1 MVQLLYIIASLHVLL
16 CPFTKVE
23 ESFNIQASHDILYHR
38 FNLSEYDHNEFPGV
52 VPRTFVGPL
61 VISILSA
68 PVVGVLHL
76 CGINKFWMQ
85 YVVRLTL
92 ALSVIA
98 SWNRLRNALQKQFGS
113 TFSWWF
119 SVITVTQYH
128 FMFYMSRPLPNIIAL
143 PLVLLAMEGWLLGRH
158 KQFIVMSG
166 ASIII
171 FRSELAMLCGLY
183 LIIDLFFKKIDVG
196 SLLKTVIPAGIA
208 LVILTVVVDS
218 MFWRRLL
225 WPEAEVFWYN
235 TILNKSSNWGT
246 SPFLWYFYS
255 ALPRG
260 LGPSIVLL
268 PIGMYLDRRIVPIVV
283 PALVYILLFSFLPHK
298 ELRFIIYVFPLLNIS
313 SAITCSYVY
322 IRRTK
327 APIYE
332 LFFWGIVMVIVCNI
346 AFCVALSLVA
356 MTNYPGGV
364 AMIRFHKLLK
374 NEPYVHVHISN
385 LAAQTG
391 VTRFTQIN
399 DHWTYSKNES
409 LQVDQLQHFTHLL
422 VEAKSK
428 YSPNLKAFSQT
439 HTILDSIESFSQ
451 ITMNYKLIPPVKI
464 KTKPAIFILER
475 KNFRDAP
482 YHYDAIDKPAEKAE
496 HYYAV
501 DSEPSQVSLEER
513 EIDKINTG
521 EELIDQASETLS
533 VDTEDMDE
541 LQEFSTVIEESVN
554 IISPEV
560 ITVTVVNDID
570 NDSTSLEDLEELQD
584 TLVTAFTSNK
594 VAEDIKTFSK
604 QERKKKAIA
613 KIKSETRREVV
624 ASAKEKLKEIM
635 KRHKHI
641 AEELSDII
649 SEDIKTEVVQEKD
662 GRGDIPDIE
671 STQNVE
677 TPIIEEVKETI
688 STNSAENIIE
698 INNAVNSQNINV
710 DSIVEEVIVRLLDR
724 KIYDDKTKP
733 EDIMIEDRLMI
744 QKIVEEILS
753 ERTNYTKTDNKT
765 VENK

>member
-23 ESFNIQASHDILYHR
+23 ESFNIQATHDILYHR

-61 VISILSA
+61 AISVLSA

-76 CGINKFWMQ
+76 CGITKFWMQ

-92 ALSVIA
+92 ALLVIA
-98 SWNRLRNALQKQFGS
+98 AWNRLRNALQKQFGN

-119 SVITVTQYH
+119 SVISVTQYH
-128 FMFYMSRPLPNIIAL
+128 FMFYMSRPLPNILAL
-143 PLVLLAMEGWLLGRH
+143 PLVLVAMEGWLLGKH
-158 KQFIVMSG
+158 KQFIIMAG

-171 FRSELAMLCGLY
+171 FRSELAMLFGLY

-196 SLLKTVIPAGIA
+196 SILKTAVPAGVA
-208 LVILTVVVDS
+208 LVALTVLVDS
-218 MFWRRLL
+218 VFWRRLL

-268 PIGMYLDRRIVPIVV
+268 PIGMYLDRRIVPVVV
-283 PALVYILLFSFLPHK
+283 PAVVYILLFSFLPHK
-298 ELRFIIYVFPLLNIS
+298 ELRFIIYVFPLLNVS
-313 SAITCSYVY
+313 SAVTCSYVY

-332 LFFWGIVMVIVCNI
+332 LLFWGIVMIMICNI
-346 AFCVALSLVA
+346 AFCVALTLVA

-364 AMIRFHKLLK
+364 AMIRFHKVLK
-374 NEPYVHVHISN
+374 NEPYVHLHISN

-409 LQVDQLQHFTHLL
+409 LSVDQLQSFTHLL

-428 YSPNLKAFSQT
+428 YSPNLKAFMQT
-439 HTILDSIESFSQ
+439 HIILDSIESFSQ

-475 KNFRDAP
+475 KNFRDSS
-482 YHYDAIDKPAEKAE
+482 HSHIDTQKAKE
-496 HYYAV
+496 VQYYAE
-501 DSEPSQVSLEER
+501 DTEPSQVSVEEI
-513 EIDKINTG
+513 EINNIDLT
-521 EELIDQASETLS
+521 EELFDEPEIELVVKEDIDVSEA
-533 VDTEDMDE
+533 
-541 LQEFSTVIEESVN
+541 IESVN
-554 IISPEV
+554 IITPEE

-570 NDSTSLEDLEELQD
+570 NDSTSLEEMEEN
-584 TLVTAFTSNK
+584 LVKTITSK
-594 VAEDIKTFSK
+594 KLADDIKTFTK
-604 QERKKKAIA
+604 QERKKRVIA

-641 AEELSDII
+641 AEELSDIV
-649 SEDIKTEVVQEKD
+649 SDDVKTEVVQEED
-662 GRGDIPDIE
+662 GRGDVPDSE
-671 STQNVE
+671 LTQNEE
-677 TPIIEEVKETI
+677 TVTEEVKQTSI
-688 STNSAENIIE
+688 TNSAETITE
-698 INNAVNSQNINV
+698 LNNPVNNQNINI

-724 KIYDDKTKP
+724 KLYDDKTIP
-733 EDIMIEDRLMI
+733 EDIKIEDRLTI
-744 QKIVEEILS
+744 QRIVEEILS
-753 ERTNYTKTDNKT
+753 ERMNYTKT
-765 VENK
+765 ENETMDKK